1 MNFKSLYEASKAQES
16 IKTKEDV
23 LKWLAMHNA
32 HSKDKPQNLSQ
43 YEEENYEIEDDLTI
57 NLITS
62 ISKFILDARTFKG
75 TELPVKF
82 GKCDGEFSVRD
93 TTINSFKNFPKQ
105 WGHESTLHIDGSAI
119 TSFREMPLF
128 TGTRVVLSDIDIES
142 FEGFNVNYE
151 VANIRATALPELT
164 SLKGLPD
171 ELGACLLY
179 LGSDKLTS
187 LDGLPKSSLYQ
198 LSLKDCPALKSL
210 AGIATY
216 CPNLRM
222 ISFNN
227 THIESNVL
235 GLLKMKKL
243 GSIRADDCTTEFK
256 KAMAIIIKHK
266 QTDELD
272 VAECVDE
279 LMEAGLKAYAKT

>member
-16 IKTKEDV
+16 IKSKEDV

-32 HSKDKPQNLSQ
+32 HSKDKPQNLTQ

-57 NLITS
+57 NLINS
-62 ISKFILDARTFKG
+62 ISKFVLDARTFKG

-82 GKCDGEFSVRD
+82 GKCEGQFSVRD
-93 TTINSFKNFPKQ
+93 TTINSFKNFPTH

-119 TSFREMPLF
+119 TSFRGMPLF

-142 FEGFNVNYE
+142 FEGFNVNAE
-151 VANIRATALPELT
+151 VADIRATTLPELT

-171 ELGACLLY
+171 ELGACHLH
-179 LGSDKLTS
+179 LGSEKLTS
-187 LDGLPKSSLYQ
+187 LDGLPKASLSA
-198 LSLKDCPALKSL
+198 LTLKGCRELKSL

-216 CPNLRM
+216 CPNLQM
-222 ISFNN
+222 IAFNK

-243 GSIRADDCTTEFK
+243 GAIRAEDCTTEFK
-256 KAMAIIIKHK
+256 NAVAIITRHK
-266 QTDELD
+266 QADEID

-279 LMEAGLKAYAKT
+279 LMDAGLKAYAKT